1 MVSAA
6 WQSVEAKADFLE
18 ETLVDWQCQ
27 GYTLICRSDWILPLL
42 FLSVYCVWVCRM
54 QISSLFCFL
63 CGSAVTK
70 PVRNSQEETGPENR
84 GLRKGQQ
91 ASTLLRRR
99 TSLTFL
105 KNRRNVSHEQPCQFY
120 STLSWRGEVINRPL
134 KALTLPKFN
143 FNQPRK
149 PRADTTATPS
159 PSCHIKNE
167 LLKSRKQLQQ
177 AACETLL
184 CQILAAHL
192 PPSSNCGIKNK

>member
-1 MVSAA
+1 MFIVYE
-6 WQSVEAKADFLE
+6 SVGCRFQVCFVFSVVRPWRSQW
-18 ETLVDWQCQ
+18 ETARRRQ
-27 GYTLICRSDWILPLL
+27 
-42 FLSVYCVWVCRM
+42 
-54 QISSLFCFL
+54 
-63 CGSAVTK
+63 
-70 PVRNSQEETGPENR
+70 
-84 GLRKGQQ
+84 GLRTGVWEKVNRRPHSWD
-91 ASTLLRRR
+91 AS

-177 AACETLL
+177 AACKTLL